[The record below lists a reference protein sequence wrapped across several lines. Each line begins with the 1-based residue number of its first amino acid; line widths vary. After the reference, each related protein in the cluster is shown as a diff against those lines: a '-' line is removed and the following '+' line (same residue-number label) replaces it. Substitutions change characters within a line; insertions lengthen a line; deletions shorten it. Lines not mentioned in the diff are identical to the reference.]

1 MPEPGS
7 TKPYDAWK
15 AAGLVGSLA
24 MEVGIAVLG
33 GYFGGRYIDRLTDGG
48 KTWMIAGT
56 LAGLALGLA
65 GAVLL
70 IKRFLEDSNG

>member
-7 TKPYDAWK
+7 NRPNEAWK
-15 AAGLVGSLA
+15 AAGLVGSLGV
-24 MEVGIAVLG
+24 EVALAVLG
-33 GYFGGRYIDRLTDGG
+33 GHFAGRYIDRLTNGG

-56 LAGLALGLA
+56 LAGLVLGLA

-70 IKRFLEDSNG
+70 IKRFLEDTNG